1 VTESTRLAELR
12 EGLDAVRHRI
22 ETACEQAGRDQGEV
36 TLVAVTKF
44 FPTSDIELLAELGVT
59 DVGESR
65 DQEAAGKV
73 AELPEQVRTALRVH
87 FVGQLQSNKARS
99 VARYAD
105 VVHSLDRAKLVGA
118 LDRAAGEA
126 TEAGERTAYL
136 QVLVQVDLEQGEADR
151 TGRGGVPPQEL
162 SALAERV
169 AATEHLQL
177 RGVMA
182 IAPLGLDDSGTGA
195 ALQRLAR
202 CSEQVRE
209 IEPDARWI
217 SAGMSD
223 DLEVAVAAG
232 ATHLR
237 VGTAILGSRPTAR

>member
-1 VTESTRLAELR
+1 MTESTRLAELR
-12 EGLDAVRHRI
+12 EGLYAVRHRI
-22 ETACEQAGRDQGEV
+22 ETACEEAGRDPGEV
-36 TLVAVTKF
+36 TLITVTKN
-44 FPTSDIELLAELGVT
+44 FPTSDIELLAGLGVT

-73 AELPEQVRTALRVH
+73 AELPEQVHTALRVH

-118 LDRAAGEA
+118 LGRAAGA
-126 TEAGERTAYL
+126 AREAGERATYL
-136 QVLVQVDLEQGEADR
+136 QVLVQVDLEEGER

-182 IAPLGLDDSGTGA
+182 IAPPGLDDPGTAA

-217 SAGMSD
+217 SAGMSA

-237 VGTAILGSRPTAR
+237 VGTAILGSRPAAR

>member
-12 EGLDAVRHRI
+12 EGLDAVRRRI

-105 VVHSLDRAKLVGA
+105 VVHSLDRTKLVGA
-118 LDRAAGEA
+118 LDRAAGAA

-162 SALAERV
+162 SGLAERV

-182 IAPLGLDDSGTGA
+182 IAPLGLDMDGTAA

-209 IEPDARWI
+209 IEPDAGWI

>member
-1 VTESTRLAELR
+1 
-12 EGLDAVRHRI
+12 
-22 ETACEQAGRDQGEV
+22 
-36 TLVAVTKF
+36 
-44 FPTSDIELLAELGVT
+44 
-59 DVGESR
+59 
-65 DQEAAGKV
+65 
-73 AELPEQVRTALRVH
+73 
-87 FVGQLQSNKARS
+87 
-99 VARYAD
+99 
-105 VVHSLDRAKLVGA
+105 HSLDRAKLVGA
-118 LDRAAGEA
+118 LDRAAGAA
-126 TEAGERTAYL
+126 TEAGERATYL

-182 IAPLGLDDSGTGA
+182 IAPLGLDMDGTAA

-209 IEPDARWI
+209 IEPDAGWI